1 MATEFKLPDL
11 GEGVESG
18 DVLRVMV
25 SVGDTVA
32 KEQPVL
38 EVETG
43 KAVVE
48 VPSSVEGKVV
58 ALNVGEGETVKV
70 GQTVLSV
77 EGAEAGEAA
86 EAPQPAAEDAPAQSL
101 AAEEAPAE
109 GRAAAPE
116 GEVSEEQ
123 ATEVEARATSD
134 EAAGITEDEVTPT
147 DRPERAAPPAAPAPA
162 AEAPQQEK
170 AAPAG
175 APREP
180 TVDGRTDEAQRGP
193 IMAAPSVRQFAREL
207 GVDVH
212 AVQGSGPGGRIST
225 EDVRLHVRRL
235 MSQGPAGGPG
245 APAPVSGGP
254 GPRVSA
260 ATPPAGQ
267 ASLPD
272 FSAFGPVDR
281 EPMSNV
287 RAATAEH
294 MARTWTT
301 VPHVTQFDTA
311 DMTDLEEMRK
321 RFQPRAEAAG
331 AKLTITA
338 ILVKVVAAAM
348 KRFPQFAASIDQGNR
363 EIVYKR
369 YYHVGVA
376 VDTER
381 GLLVPVL
388 RDADKRSLV
397 EIAMELDQLAARA
410 RERKLR
416 PEEMQGGCISISNL
430 GGLGGKHF
438 APIINYPEV
447 AILGV
452 GRASTQPVFI
462 AGEFQP
468 RLMLP
473 LALSY
478 DHRLIDGADGTRFLR
493 WVVEAI
499 EQPFLLSLEG

>member
-77 EGAEAGEAA
+77 EGAGDEAGAA
-86 EAPQPAAEDAPAQSL
+86 APQPAAQEAQ
-101 AAEEAPAE
+101 
-109 GRAAAPE
+109 AAAPE
-116 GEVSEEQ
+116 GEIPEEA
-123 ATEVEARATSD
+123 ATEAEARAT
-134 EAAGITEDEVTPT
+134 AGESAGVTPAEVTPT
-147 DRPERAAPPAAPAPA
+147 DRTEGAGPATPPAPA
-162 AEAPQQEK
+162 AEGAPPAE
-170 AAPAG
+170 AAPVS
-175 APREP
+175 APPEQR
-180 TVDGRTDEAQRGP
+180 VDGRAGEAQRGP
-193 IMAAPSVRQFAREL
+193 VMAAPSVRQFAREL
-207 GVDVH
+207 GVDIYE
-212 AVQGSGPGGRIST
+212 VQGSGPGGRISE

-235 MSQGPAGGPG
+235 LSQRPASAPG
-245 APAPVSGGP
+245 APAVSGEPQPPVSP
-254 GPRVSA
+254 AV
-260 ATPPAGQ
+260 PPPGQ
-267 ASLPD
+267 APLPD

-281 EPMSNV
+281 ESMSNV
-287 RAATAEH
+287 RLATTQH
-294 MARTWTT
+294 MARTWAT
-301 VPHVTQFDTA
+301 VPHVAQFDTV
-311 DMTDLEEMRK
+311 DMTDLEELRK
-321 RFQPRAEAAG
+321 RYQPRAEAAG
-331 AKLTITA
+331 NKLTITA
-338 ILVKVVAAAM
+338 ILVRIVAAAL
-348 KRFPQFAASIDQGNR
+348 KRFPQFAASLDVAQR
-363 EIVYKR
+363 EIIFKR

-376 VDTER
+376 VDTDR

-388 RDADKRSLV
+388 RDADRKSLV
-397 EIAMELDQLAARA
+397 EIAIDLDQLSTRA

-416 PEEMQGGCISISNL
+416 PEEMQGGCFTISNL

-452 GRASTQPVFI
+452 GRATTQPVFI
-462 AGEFQP
+462 GGEFQP

-493 WVVEAI
+493 WVAEAI

>member
-48 VPSSVEGKVV
+48 VPSAVEGKVV

-70 GQTVLSV
+70 GQTILSV
-77 EGAEAGEAA
+77 EGAEAAAGEPTQETAAQDPAPQEPPAEDRA
-86 EAPQPAAEDAPAQSL
+86 EAPK
-101 AAEEAPAE
+101 
-109 GRAAAPE
+109 
-116 GEVSEEQ
+116 GEIPDDQ
-123 ATEVEARATSD
+123 ARQVEARATAD
-134 EAAGITEDEVTPT
+134 QPADVTPDEVSPPAEAE
-147 DRPERAAPPAAPAPA
+147 DGRPAAPPPPA
-162 AEAPQQEK
+162 AETPRREE
-170 AAPAG
+170 AAPVS

-180 TVDGRTDEAQRGP
+180 SGDGRATEPQRGP
-193 IMAAPSVRQFAREL
+193 VMAAPSVRQFAREL
-207 GVDVH
+207 GVDIYD
-212 AVQGSGPGGRIST
+212 VQGSGPGGRIST

-235 MSQGPAGGPG
+235 MDQGATAQAAPAQTPG
-245 APAPVSGGP
+245 APQPAAPT
-254 GPRVSA
+254 A
-260 ATPPAGQ
+260 PPAGQ
-267 ASLPD
+267 GPLPD
-272 FSAFGPVDR
+272 LSAFGPVDR

-287 RAATAEH
+287 RAATAQH
-294 MARTWTT
+294 MARTWAT

-338 ILVKVVAAAM
+338 ILVKVLAGAM
-348 KRFPQFAASIDQGNR
+348 KRFPQFAASIDPDRR

-388 RDADKRSLV
+388 RDADRKSLV
-397 EIAMELDQLAARA
+397 EIAIELDQLAARA

-416 PEEMQGGCISISNL
+416 PEEMQGGCISVSNL

-452 GRASTQPVFI
+452 GRASTQPVFVD
-462 AGEFQP
+462 GEFQP